1 MRYLFA
7 TVAVA
12 VVATS
17 TAVLAQQSPPSN
29 MNRVPDDLNRV
40 RAREH
45 YSVGWEHMRSEAFDR
60 AAAEF
65 QLATDFEPKFAMAWY
80 GLGRAHMA
88 LRKYQQALLNL
99 EESRALFTAE
109 VSQRFNNRMDVD
121 RARRD
126 RVMELQSIRSQYL
139 KGPQSDQSRDMVR
152 LMDNRIRVTTEDL
165 EREFGA
171 DFETPVPAFVSLSLG
186 SAYFRRERFVEA
198 ERAYKEALKADDS
211 TGAAHN
217 NLAALYQ
224 TQGRYAEAQAHI
236 RAAEKVGFFVD
247 PDLKSQVASRNLGQ

>member
-1 MRYLFA
+1 MRCLFA
-7 TVAVA
+7 TLALAVL
-12 VVATS
+12 ATS
-17 TAVLAQQSPPSN
+17 TAVLAQQAPPDN
-29 MNRVPDDLNRV
+29 LNRVPDDLNRV

-65 QLATDFEPKFAMAWY
+65 QLATDFEPRFAMAWY

-109 VSQRFNNRMDVD
+109 VSQRFNNRMDAD

-126 RVMELQSIRSQYL
+126 RVLELQHIRGQYL
-139 KGPQSDQSRDMVR
+139 KGPQNDQSRDMVR
-152 LMDNRIRVTTEDL
+152 LIDNRIRVTSQDI
-165 EREFGA
+165 EREFNA
-171 DFETPVPAFVSLSLG
+171 DFETAVPAFVSLSLG
-186 SAYFRRERFVEA
+186 SAYFRKERFAEA
-198 ERAYKEALKADDS
+198 ERAYKEALRADDT
-211 TGAAHN
+211 TGVAHN

-224 TQGRYAEAQAHI
+224 TQGRYAEAQSHI
-236 RAAEKVGFFVD
+236 RAAEKAGFFVN
-247 PDLKSQVASRNLGQ
+247 PDLKSQVASRSLGQ